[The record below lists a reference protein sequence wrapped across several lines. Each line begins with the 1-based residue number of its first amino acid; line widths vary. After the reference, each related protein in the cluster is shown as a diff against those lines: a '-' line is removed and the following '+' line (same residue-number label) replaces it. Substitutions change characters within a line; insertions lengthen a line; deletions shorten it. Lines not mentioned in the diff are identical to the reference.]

1 MRFLC
6 KIDRKLYACVS
17 ENIVS
22 EDVVLNPER
31 NLHIQEHQP
40 RDNER
45 YAKYMRSMIEEPDYI
60 VETDRPKT
68 AFILKTF
75 VENECQFRLILRLH
89 TADDDPNFEN
99 SVITFQ
105 YVRAKEYRRIL
116 RSKKCF
122 TSAWTCDIV
131 KTY

>member
-31 NLHIQEHQP
+31 ILHIQEHHP
-40 RDNER
+40 GDYER
-45 YAKYMRSMIEEPDYI
+45 YGKYM

-116 RSKKCF
+116 RSKNVRL
-122 TSAWTCDIV
+122 SMM
-131 KTY
+131 

>member
-1 MRFLC
+1 
-6 KIDRKLYACVS
+6 
-17 ENIVS
+17 
-22 EDVVLNPER
+22 
-31 NLHIQEHQP
+31 
-40 RDNER
+40 
-45 YAKYMRSMIEEPDYI
+45 MRSMIEEPDYI

-89 TADDDPNFEN
+89 TTDDDPNFEN

-116 RSKKCF
+116 RSKK
-122 TSAWTCDIV
+122 SALQAPGLVI
-131 KTY
+131 